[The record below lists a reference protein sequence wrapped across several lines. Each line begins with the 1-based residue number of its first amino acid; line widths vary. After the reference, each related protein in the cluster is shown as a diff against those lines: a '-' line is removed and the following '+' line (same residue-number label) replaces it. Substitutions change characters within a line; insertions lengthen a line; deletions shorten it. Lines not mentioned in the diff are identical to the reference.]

1 MQNHYLVL
9 SLPNALRRFICGV
22 VKRDCQRNALGDR
35 RCLVTQL
42 SVGRFAKNNGNW
54 GLKWQR
60 GLNKRIYPDN
70 APALIRDLNFCER

>member
-1 MQNHYLVL
+1 LDQTFEHGPNILSNVAPVGCEFLFVLAMQNHYLVL
-9 SLPNALRRFICGV
+9 SWPNALRRFICGV

-54 GLKWQR
+54 V
-60 GLNKRIYPDN
+60 
-70 APALIRDLNFCER
+70 